1 MADLRLKRIPLRR
14 QRITERGIA
23 MVASAMIAACGS
35 AGAQPEQAQPEQASG
50 LTAPAGWQRLEPA
63 ETAAKLAAAAP
74 NVTVAGVQAWGEPA
88 LGCYALWL
96 SLRGS
101 GGDADSIARD
111 VIEGLRSAKFTVTDQ
126 PVADGVLELG
136 LDRAPYKGRLRARV
150 GDGQVTGLACVAN
163 QRDPVSC
170 ETGCKSLLGAIK

>member
-1 MADLRLKRIPLRR
+1 MADLGLKRVALR
-14 QRITERGIA
+14 ISRGTTIA
-23 MVASAMIAACGS
+23 VAALALAGCGS
-35 AGAQPEQAQPEQASG
+35 AGAQPDQVSG

-96 SLRGS
+96 SLRGG

-111 VIEGLRSAKFTVTDQ
+111 VIDGLRTAKFTVTEL

-150 GDGQVTGLACVAN
+150 GDGQVTGVACVAN
-163 QRDPVSC
+163 QRDPAAC
-170 ETGCKSLLGAIK
+170 EAGCVSLLGAIR